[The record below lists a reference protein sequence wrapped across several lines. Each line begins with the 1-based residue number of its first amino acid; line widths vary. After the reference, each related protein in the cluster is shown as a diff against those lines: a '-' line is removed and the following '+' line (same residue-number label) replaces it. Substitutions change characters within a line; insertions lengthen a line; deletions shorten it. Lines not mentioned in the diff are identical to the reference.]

1 MELELDRVLAQIYVV
16 FDGDATLRY
25 GQVGA
30 MPKAVEEVLTALKRR
45 PPEGLGPA
53 AAVFQLLQKPGI
65 LQYMEYEPP
74 PKERCTSEERLYE
87 EV

>member
-1 MELELDRVLAQIYVV
+1 LELKHDYILNADIHRASRRRWSPRESSLS
-16 FDGDATLRY
+16 
-25 GQVGA
+25 
-30 MPKAVEEVLTALKRR
+30 KAVEEVLTALKRR
-45 PPEGLGPA
+45 PPEGLGPRPPS
-53 AAVFQLLQKPGI
+53 FELLQKPGI